1 MLPGTK
7 FVRYMANEFKITDLV
22 DKSAL
27 TQLEDLRGQFDKTKK
42 SYANMAKILAGGIK
56 INPKTLQELS
66 DKAVNYNQNLTN
78 LITTQNKLSD
88 LQEKQVKI
96 LSLLKN
102 RFTELT
108 SLSAL
113 PRLFDELATNVTK
126 ASKALEVISS
136 STDKVSSSQNSG
148 AVSAQKYSQS
158 MEAASQSLSLSKNV
172 YSDIIL
178 NVMSYD
184 KKAGELNKRLTEN
197 KLRIDELKKQLAI
210 LNKEFQRG
218 ALSRQAY
225 IEQSSKL
232 ISNERALVEEN
243 KQYTMLLRDHSKVM
257 ISTAG
262 SYDEMNAA
270 VAQLERRLKSIG
282 RVERE
287 SESGQK
293 LFKQYSALKDEL
305 ISIDAKMKNYQRNVG
320 NYKSHWDGLGMSIQ
334 QVARELPS
342 LAVGWNTFFLAISNN
357 LPMLADEIKRARTE
371 FNALTAAGQ
380 KATPVWK
387 QVISSIFSWQ
397 TLLVAGIT
405 ILSMYGKDLMN
416 WVSSL
421 FKAKSAVIDLMSAEQ
436 QMALARKNAMES
448 SIRERSELDLLY
460 KKLKDTTITTK
471 ERTSAVNEWIKKYPQ
486 HSNIMNGEL
495 VDLNNLNAAYK
506 SLSSN
511 ILESAKARAYMD
523 SIAENYKKRNE
534 LDDKR
539 TENLEKIAQLQ
550 KRVNELEDDYN
561 KATGANAITIKSRI
575 DIINDGINNLKTEND
590 ELQSSLDEIDKTNE
604 KIAKKIKLDDLFP
617 QPKEGTKAYWE
628 NIKNSAV
635 SALDQIDSKQRALL
649 EKGVTTGIDKSII
662 NTYNDSISKIKQAD
676 KELEAY
682 NIISNKQI
690 EKEEESHAKY
700 MLRIDNNLAKARAS
714 VIDQERNS
722 EIESIK
728 AKYQEKASI
737 IKGDTDKEKALRIA
751 YEEAMKKEIAA
762 VNEKYDREIEKAN
775 LQNKLEGIRGNSEE
789 ELSYRLNLQLE
800 INELLRKAEIAAARD
815 RGEDIEAINKKYD
828 KRSVDIVY
836 NNALEI
842 IGLRQKS
849 NDREIDILD
858 INSKNK
864 IAILNKEYQSGKK
877 TTKQYQ
883 EELLQITKDAGKARL
898 DILIK
903 ETEEA
908 LKLSSSLPE
917 EKVEELKIRL
927 AQLKQELDDFFSDSA
942 KKDRDFEMSG
952 FNKGLANMKDVSKEY
967 LGEVSDIFDAFYT
980 VLEDMSKSY
989 VENGSF
995 DAFWEQLDVSGKAAY
1010 ILQGYASLFNGIS
1023 AIMDKAIDARI
1034 EKIEEEQEA
1043 NEEAGE
1049 QEINRIERLAEIG
1062 AISKEESEARK
1073 RESEKRTKEKNDQLE
1088 KQKEALQEKQAKW
1101 QKANAITQAAIS
1113 TAVGIMQT
1121 IATVGFPVAIPLIAA
1136 IGILGSAQI
1145 ATIAAQPIPKYAKG
1159 TSNHPGG
1166 LAIVG
1171 DGGKHEAILTDD
1183 GAYVTPSVPTLV
1195 EIPKRAVVVPD
1206 ILNMDSFRYMRSDLG
1221 VLMKDADRRGE
1232 PVTVNVN
1239 NDYSR
1244 LEKKTDSLI
1253 AETRNVA
1260 KYMKELSKN
1269 AEWSRIA
1276 SRL

>member
-27 TQLEDLRGQFDKTKK
+27 TQLKNLRGQFDKTKK

-225 IEQSSKL
+225 IEKSSKL
-232 ISNERALVEEN
+232 ISDERALVEEN
-243 KQYTMLLRDHSKVM
+243 KKYTMLLRDHSKVM

-357 LPMLADEIKRARTE
+357 LPMLADEIKKARIE
-371 FNALTAAGQ
+371 FNALSAAGQ

-448 SIRERSELDLLY
+448 SVKERTELDLLY
-460 KKLKDTTITTK
+460 KKLKDNNTALD
-471 ERTSAVNEWIKKYPQ
+471 ERKAAYNEFIKKAPQ
-486 HSNIMNGEL
+486 YSNIMIGEKVNIENL
-495 VDLNNLNAAYK
+495 NIAYNNLKKQIVEVA
-506 SLSSN
+506 L
-511 ILESAKARAYMD
+511 ARAQEQAM
-523 SIAENYKKRNE
+523 
-534 LDDKR
+534 
-539 TENLEKIAQLQ
+539 EKIASQRYKAWVKERNAYVSYLKSEQALSKNNSDLQ
-550 KRVNELEDDYN
+550 R
-561 KATGANAITIKSRI
+561 TI
-575 DIINDGINNLKTEND
+575 TENSKKQWED
-590 ELQSSLDEIDKTNE
+590 
-604 KIAKKIKLDDLFP
+604 AKKSLEEYDNVLSGMGNMIDVNKLFP

-649 EKGVTTGIDKSII
+649 EKGVTTGIDKSIVDI
-662 NTYNDSISKIKQAD
+662 YNDSMSKIKQAD
-676 KELEAY
+676 KELAAY

-714 VIDQERNS
+714 VIDQERNY

-751 YEEAMKKEIAA
+751 YEEAMKKEIAD

-775 LQNKLEGIRGNSEE
+775 LQNQLEGIRGNSEE

-883 EELLQITKDAGKARL
+883 DELLQITKGAGKARL

-942 KKDRDFEMSG
+942 KKDRAFEMSG
-952 FNKGLANMKDVSKEY
+952 FDKGLANMKDVSKEY
-967 LGEVSDIFDAFYT
+967 LGDVSDIFDAFYT
-980 VLEDMSKSY
+980 TLEDMSKSY

-995 DAFWEQLDVSGKAAY
+995 TAFWEQLDVAGKASY

-1023 AIMDKAIDARI
+1023 AIMDEAIDARI

-1049 QEINRIERLAEIG
+1049 KEISRIERLAEIG
-1062 AISKEESEARK
+1062 AITKEEAEARK
-1073 RESEKRTKEKNDQLE
+1073 IAAEKETARKEEELAKKKAE
-1088 KQKEALQEKQAKW
+1088 LQEKQAKW
-1101 QKANAITQAAIS
+1101 DKANSINQAI
-1113 TAVGIMQT
+1113 
-1121 IATVGFPVAIPLIAA
+1121 IATALGVTKALPDLVLAA
-1136 IGILGSAQI
+1136 TTAAMGAVQL
-1145 ATIAAQPIPKYAKG
+1145 ATIVAQPIPKYAKG
-1159 TSNHPGG
+1159 TSSHPGG

-1183 GAYVTPSVPTLV
+1183 GAYVTPAVPTLV

>member
-225 IEQSSKL
+225 IEKSSKL
-232 ISNERALVEEN
+232 ISDERALVEEN
-243 KQYTMLLRDHSKVM
+243 KKYTMLLRDHSKVM

-357 LPMLADEIKRARTE
+357 LPILADEIKRARTE

-523 SIAENYKKRNE
+523 VITENNKKILDLEKKRLYQIYVISKAEEEYNS
-534 LDDKR
+534 
-539 TENLEKIAQLQ
+539 I
-550 KRVNELEDDYN
+550 LEDRKKN
-561 KATGANAITIKSRI
+561 NINAEI
-575 DIINDGINNLKTEND
+575 DSSVLAAAYNLKKQKDAYNEIV
-590 ELQSSLDEIDKTNE
+590 ELQDVYAKNSEN
-604 KIAKKIKLDDLFP
+604 IAKKIKLDDLFP

-649 EKGVTTGIDKSII
+649 KKGVTTGIDKSIVD
-662 NTYNDSISKIKQAD
+662 TYNDSISKIKQAD

-714 VIDQERNS
+714 VIDQERNY

-751 YEEAMKKEIAA
+751 YEEAMNKEIAD

-775 LQNKLEGIRGNSEE
+775 LQNQLEGIRGNSEK

-800 INELLRKAEIAAARD
+800 LNELLRKAEIASARD

-883 EELLQITKDAGKARL
+883 EELLQITKDAGEERL
-898 DILIK
+898 KILIK
-903 ETEEA
+903 EAEKA
-908 LKLSSSLPE
+908 LELSSFLPE

-927 AQLKQELDDFFSDSA
+927 AQLKQELDNLFYD
-942 KKDRDFEMSG
+942 KKQQERAAQMSG
-952 FNKGLANMKDVSKEY
+952 FDKGLANMKDVSKKY
-967 LGEVSDIFDAFYT
+967 LGDVSDIFDAFYT
-980 VLEDMSKSY
+980 TLEDMSKSY

-995 DAFWEQLDVSGKAAY
+995 TAFWKQLEVTDKIEY

-1023 AIMDKAIDARI
+1023 AIMDEAIDARI

-1121 IATVGFPVAIPLIAA
+1121 IASVGFPIAIPLVAA
-1136 IGILGSAQI
+1136 IGILGAAQI

-1166 LAIVG
+1166 MAIVG

-1183 GAYVTPSVPTLV
+1183 GAYVTPAVPTLV

>member
-1 MLPGTK
+1 
-7 FVRYMANEFKITDLV
+7 
-22 DKSAL
+22 
-27 TQLEDLRGQFDKTKK
+27 
-42 SYANMAKILAGGIK
+42 
-56 INPKTLQELS
+56 
-66 DKAVNYNQNLTN
+66 
-78 LITTQNKLSD
+78 
-88 LQEKQVKI
+88 
-96 LSLLKN
+96 
-102 RFTELT
+102 
-108 SLSAL
+108 
-113 PRLFDELATNVTK
+113 
-126 ASKALEVISS
+126 
-136 STDKVSSSQNSG
+136 
-148 AVSAQKYSQS
+148 

-184 KKAGELNKRLTEN
+184 KKAGELNKKLTEN
-197 KLRIDELKKQLAI
+197 KLRVDELKKQLAI

-225 IEQSSKL
+225 IEKSSKL
-232 ISNERALVEEN
+232 ISDERALVEEN
-243 KQYTMLLRDHSKVM
+243 KKYTMLLRDHSKVM

-320 NYKSHWDGLGMSIQ
+320 NYKSHWDGLGMSVQ
-334 QVARELPS
+334 QVAREFPS
-342 LAVGWNTFFLAISNN
+342 LAMGWNTFFLAISNN
-357 LPMLADEIKRARTE
+357 LPILADEIKRARTE

-448 SIRERSELDLLY
+448 SVKERTELDLLY
-460 KKLKDTTITTK
+460 KKLKDNNTALD
-471 ERTSAVNEWIKKYPQ
+471 ERKAAYNELIKKYPEY
-486 HSNIMNGEL
+486 SGLMVGEK
-495 VDLNNLNAAYK
+495 VDVKRLEDAYK
-506 SLSSN
+506 SLSKQIIATAISRSYMDKAAELGIKMDKEDIKLKN
-511 ILESAKARAYMD
+511 QRLTVIKAEERQRKALALFEKAQLDYNTARNENSRDQYIKARQELNKANDDLEKQKNIYND
-523 SIAENYKKRNE
+523 INTNVENYKNGIR
-534 LDDKR
+534 
-539 TENLEKIAQLQ
+539 
-550 KRVNELEDDYN
+550 
-561 KATGANAITIKSRI
+561 
-575 DIINDGINNLKTEND
+575 DIINHIDVNN
-590 ELQSSLDEIDKTNE
+590 
-604 KIAKKIKLDDLFP
+604 LFP

-649 EKGVTTGIDKSII
+649 EKGVTTGIDKSIVD
-662 NTYNDSISKIKQAD
+662 TYNDSISKIKQAD

-883 EELLQITKDAGKARL
+883 DELLQITKDAGEERL
-898 DILIK
+898 KILIK
-903 ETEEA
+903 EAEKA
-908 LKLSSSLPE
+908 LELSSFLPE

-927 AQLKQELDDFFSDSA
+927 AQLKQELDNLFYD
-942 KKDRDFEMSG
+942 KKQQERAAQMSG
-952 FNKGLANMKDVSKEY
+952 FDKGLANMKDVSKKY
-967 LGEVSDIFDAFYT
+967 LGDVSDIFDAFYT
-980 VLEDMSKSY
+980 TLEDMSKSY

-995 DAFWEQLDVSGKAAY
+995 TAFWKQLDVTDKIEY
-1010 ILQGYASLFNGIS
+1010 ILQGYASLYNGIS
-1023 AIMDKAIDARI
+1023 AIMDEAIDARI

-1062 AISKEESEARK
+1062 AITKEESEARK

-1101 QKANAITQAAIS
+1101 QKENAITQAAIS

-1121 IATVGFPVAIPLIAA
+1121 IASVGFPIAIPLVAA
-1136 IGILGSAQI
+1136 IGILGAAQI

-1166 LAIVG
+1166 MAIVG

-1183 GAYVTPSVPTLV
+1183 GAYVTPAVPTLV

>member
-225 IEQSSKL
+225 IEKSSKL

-357 LPMLADEIKRARTE
+357 LPILADEIKRARTE

-405 ILSMYGKDLMN
+405 ILSMYGKDLMD

-523 SIAENYKKRNE
+523 VITENNKKILDLEKKRLYQIYVISKAEEEYNS
-534 LDDKR
+534 
-539 TENLEKIAQLQ
+539 I
-550 KRVNELEDDYN
+550 LEDRKKN
-561 KATGANAITIKSRI
+561 NINAEI
-575 DIINDGINNLKTEND
+575 DSSVLAAAYNLKKQKDAYNEIV
-590 ELQSSLDEIDKTNE
+590 ELQDVYAKNSEN
-604 KIAKKIKLDDLFP
+604 IAKKIKLDDLFP

-628 NIKNSAV
+628 NIKNSAI

-649 EKGVTTGIDKSII
+649 KKGITTGIDKSIVDI
-662 NTYNDSISKIKQAD
+662 YNDSMSKIKQAD
-676 KELEAY
+676 KELAAY

-967 LGEVSDIFDAFYT
+967 LGDVSDIFDAFYT

-995 DAFWEQLDVSGKAAY
+995 DAFWEQLDVAGKASY

-1023 AIMDKAIDARI
+1023 AIMDEAIDARI

-1062 AISKEESEARK
+1062 AITKEESEARK

-1121 IATVGFPVAIPLIAA
+1121 IATVGFPIAIPLIAA
-1136 IGILGSAQI
+1136 IGILGAAQI

-1166 LAIVG
+1166 MAIVG

-1183 GAYVTPSVPTLV
+1183 GAYVTPAVPTLV